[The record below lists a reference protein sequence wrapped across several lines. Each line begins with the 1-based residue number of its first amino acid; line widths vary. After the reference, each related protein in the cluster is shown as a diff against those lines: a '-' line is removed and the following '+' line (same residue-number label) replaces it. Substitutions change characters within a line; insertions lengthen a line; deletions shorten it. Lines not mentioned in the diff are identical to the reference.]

1 MPSDANGVYSLP
13 NGYLAVAGTTVLPS
27 QHNPPL
33 EDLANAMTGRL
44 ATNGANGMTGPLKV
58 IDGTVSTPGV
68 AFGPNSGLYRTT
80 GGNLGIS
87 INGTEVAEFGAGGI
101 TKGSRYI
108 GEIFDWTGTFAPPL
122 CVFPY
127 GQTLSR
133 TTYAD
138 LWTFAQAEI
147 ANGNTFYNNGNGS
160 TTFGIG
166 DMRGRIRA
174 AKDNLGG
181 VASAGRLTTATISPN
196 PFTIG
201 AAGGVETVSLSLA
214 QLPTGIQSTNLASI
228 PITVATNQKVLNGPN
243 TGSAVAGGS
252 QVTAAD
258 AGSGGN
264 LNFLGSTGSLS
275 NGSVVVTSN
284 NTSGAAHSN
293 VMPAMIF
300 NCALFAGA

>member
-13 NGYLAVAGTTVLPS
+13 NGYLAVAGNPVLPS
-27 QHNPPL
+27 NHNPPL
-33 EDLANAMTGRL
+33 EDIAAALTGRL
-44 ATNGANGMTGPLKV
+44 SANGANPMTGPLKA
-58 IDGTVSTPGV
+58 IDGTASAPGV
-68 AFGPNSGLYRTT
+68 AFGGNSGLYRTT
-80 GGNLGIS
+80 SGNIGVAIT
-87 INGTEVAEFGAGGI
+87 GTEVAEFGPGGI

-108 GEIFDWTGTFAPPL
+108 GEIFDWTGTFMPPL

-133 TTYAD
+133 TAYPD

-201 AAGGVETVSLSLA
+201 AAGGVETVSLSLT
-214 QLPTGIQSTNLASI
+214 QLPTGIQSQNLSAI
-228 PITVATNQKVLNGPN
+228 ALAVTTNQKVVNGPN
-243 TGSAVAGGS
+243 QGSATAGGS

-258 AGSGGN
+258 SGSGAN
-264 LNFLGSTGSLS
+264 LSLLGSTGSI
-275 NGSVVVTSN
+275 GAGGVVVTSS
-284 NTSGAAHSN
+284 NTGGGAHSN